1 MTAAAL
7 VCGSCG
13 VELPPNS
20 KFCNE
25 CGAPVATATKP
36 AEYKQ
41 VTVLFADVVHSMDI
55 AAAVGAERLREIMTD
70 LADRCAAVVQRYGGT
85 VDKFTGDGI
94 MAVFGAPVALE
105 DHAVRA
111 CLAALGVQEETKRL
125 AVDIQERDGVDLR
138 MRVGLNSGQVIAGEI
153 GSGAFGYTA
162 IGEQVGMAQRME
174 SVAPPGGVL
183 LSESTAR
190 LVERAAVLG
199 DPQLMRIKGTVDPV
213 CARQLV
219 AVSAP
224 RERIGG
230 RVSTLVGRE
239 WELAA
244 LTAMLDRSIEGHGC
258 VAGVVGPPGIGK
270 SRIVAETAS
279 VAASRGVQ
287 VFSTFCESHTSE
299 VPFHTVTGLLRAALG
314 IGEVDAASARV
325 RVRSQ
330 LPGAD
335 AADLVL
341 LDDLLGIRDLAVDL
355 SRIAADARRRRLT
368 ALISAAMLA
377 RSTPRVYVIEDVH
390 WVDQSSEAMLADFL
404 SVILQTPSLVLITFR
419 PEYRGSLGKTPS
431 AETLALAP
439 LDDAQTGAL
448 IGELL
453 GSHASVAALAHK
465 IAERAAGNPFFV
477 EEIVRDLADRG
488 VLTGERNAFVCTR
501 EVAEVSVPAT
511 LQAAIAARIDR
522 LDSVAKQLLSAAAV
536 IGLRF
541 GVDLLERLADSSA
554 ITKLVDA
561 GLIDRVGLAPRTAY
575 AFRHPLIREVAYR
588 SQLKSDRAVLHGRLA
603 AAVEEHDP
611 ASVEKNAALI
621 AEHLEAAGDLREAFG
636 WHMRAGTWANY
647 RDIRAA
653 RTSWQR
659 ARSVADRLPAV
670 PGQSSMRIAPR
681 AMLCSTAWRVGGD
694 LADSGFDELRELCIE
709 ASDKPSLAI
718 ATAGQLLVLAV
729 HARYRESSRLAAE
742 FAQLLESIDDPT
754 IIMRALP
761 QVMVA
766 KYEAGHVAEA
776 LRLSQRV
783 IDLADGDSAKG
794 NRVYLAALARASM
807 MRGLARCSLG
817 RPGWKSDLD
826 EAISTAGVL
835 DPTSRVLVT
844 TYAYGIT
851 VANGALVPDAAIMRH
866 TAEALEIAERSSD
879 DFGVATTRWVLGLVL
894 ADRHG
899 ADRELGFD
907 LRAKARQTAV
917 QQQYSMPS
925 APMIDIEI
933 AREKLRLGD
942 VDGAVEDSRKVF
954 NELLDTGG
962 MLWHGPAINILVE
975 SLLARGGDADL
986 QAVQEAIDRLEA
998 VPTEPGIVFYEL
1010 PLLRLRALLARA
1022 HGDAAAYGNFRDRYR
1037 DMARTLGYE
1046 GHIAWAE
1053 ALP

>member
-1 MTAAAL
+1 MTAIAACRTCGTEPL
-7 VCGSCG
+7 ENARFCHGCGS
-13 VELPPNS
+13 
-20 KFCNE
+20 
-25 CGAPVATATKP
+25 PVQDGDTR

-55 AAAVGAERLREIMTD
+55 ASAVGAERLREIMAD
-70 LADRCAAVVQRYGGT
+70 LADCCAAVVKRYGGT

-94 MAVFGAPVALE
+94 MAVFGAPIALE
-105 DHAVRA
+105 DHAIRA
-111 CLAALGVQEETKRL
+111 CLAAQGIQEETARL
-125 AVDIQERDGVDLR
+125 AAEVKDRDRLILR
-138 MRVGLNSGQVIAGEI
+138 LRVGLNSGQVIAGEI

-162 IGEQVGMAQRME
+162 IGEQVGLAQRME
-174 SVAPPGGVL
+174 TVAPPGGVL

-190 LVERAAVLG
+190 LVEHAAVLG
-199 DPQLMRIKGTVDPV
+199 DPQLVRIKGTVDPV
-213 CARQLV
+213 CARRLV
-219 AVSAP
+219 AVSAR
-224 RERIGG
+224 RERTSG

-239 WELAA
+239 LELAA

-299 VPFHTVTGLLRAALG
+299 VPFHTVTVLVRAALG
-314 IGEVDAASARV
+314 IGELDAASARV

-330 LPGAD
+330 VPGAD

-341 LDDLLGIRDLAVDL
+341 LDDLLGTRDFAVEL
-355 SRIAADARRRRLT
+355 PRIAADARRRRLT

-390 WVDQSSEAMLADFL
+390 WVDQSSEAMLVDFL
-404 SVILQTPSLVLITFR
+404 SVIVQTPSLVLITLR

-453 GSHASVAALAHK
+453 GSHASVSALAHK

-488 VLTGERNAFVCTR
+488 VLTGERNAYVCTR

-522 LDSVAKQLLSAAAV
+522 LDSVAKKLLSAAAV

-554 ITKLVDA
+554 ITQLVDA
-561 GLIDRVGLAPRTAY
+561 GLIDRVGLGPRTAY

-588 SQLKSDRAVLHGRLA
+588 SQLKSDRAVLHRRLA

-621 AEHLEAAGDLREAFG
+621 AEHLDAAGDLREAFG

-681 AMLCSTAWRVGGD
+681 ALLCSTAWRVGGD
-694 LADSGFDELRELCIE
+694 LADSGFDELRELCVE

-718 ATAGQLLVLAV
+718 AMAGQLLVLAT

-754 IIMRALP
+754 IIIRALP

-766 KYEAGHVAEA
+766 KYEAGAMTEA
-776 LRLSQRV
+776 LQLSQRV
-783 IDLADGDSAKG
+783 IDLVDSDPTEG
-794 NRVYLAALARASM
+794 NLVYRTALARATM
-807 MRGLARCSLG
+807 MRGLTRCCLG
-817 RPGWKSDLD
+817 RRGWKNDFD
-826 EAISTAGVL
+826 QAIAMARGL
-835 DPTSRVLVT
+835 DPTSRFLLT
-844 TYAYGIT
+844 TYIYGT
-851 VANGALVPDAAIMRH
+851 AVSNGALRADAEIRQH
-866 TAEALEIAERSSD
+866 TAEALEIAVRSGD
-879 DFGVATTRWVLGLVL
+879 DVGLITARWVHGLMLVRRDA
-894 ADRHG
+894 ADRG
-899 ADRELGFD
+899 AGLELLATAREAALQH
-907 LRAKARQTAV
+907 RQATGAW
-917 QQQYSMPS
+917 
-925 APMIDIEI
+925 PMIDIEI
-933 AREKLRLGD
+933 AREKLRIGD
-942 VDGAVEDSRKVF
+942 VDHAVEESRIVF
-954 NELLDTGG
+954 NYLLDTGG
-962 MLWHGPAINILVE
+962 MLFRGPAITLLVE
-975 SLLARGGDADL
+975 ALLARGGNADFQVAQDA
-986 QAVQEAIDRLEA
+986 IGRLEVA
-998 VPTEPGIVFYEL
+998 RTEPGFVFHEL
-1010 PLLRLRALLARA
+1010 PMLRLRALLARA
-1022 HGDAAAYGNFRDRYR
+1022 RGESATYAHFRDRYR
-1037 DMARTLGYE
+1037 DMARSLGFD

-1053 ALP
+1053 AMA